1 MKIAIE
7 AGYKHIDTARGYYNE
22 GEIGEALEE
31 MIKAGRVTR
40 EELFITTKVLNCR

>member
-1 MKIAIE
+1 VKIAIE

-31 MIKAGRVTR
+31 MIKAGKVTR